1 MNLFSLSLKERA
13 SLEDIIASTNDPDAL
28 RRAQALLW
36 LDEGETAQEVA
47 ARFRVSRQTVYNW
60 SARFQLRSHLNISA
74 RLIDAARCGRPRTA
88 QGIIDPIISEVIE
101 RDPRQF
107 GFRST
112 LWTAPLL
119 RQYLIEERK
128 IAVSRQSVSL
138 AIKRLGIRWKRPRH
152 NLALRPPSWRQ
163 AKGA

>member
-13 SLEDIIASTNDPDAL
+13 SLEDIIASTNDADAL

-60 SARFQLRSHLNISA
+60 ATRFQLRSHLNISA
-74 RLIDAARCGRPRTA
+74 RLFDAARCGRPRTA

-101 RDPRQF
+101 SDPRQF

-119 RQYLIEERK
+119 QQYLIEERK